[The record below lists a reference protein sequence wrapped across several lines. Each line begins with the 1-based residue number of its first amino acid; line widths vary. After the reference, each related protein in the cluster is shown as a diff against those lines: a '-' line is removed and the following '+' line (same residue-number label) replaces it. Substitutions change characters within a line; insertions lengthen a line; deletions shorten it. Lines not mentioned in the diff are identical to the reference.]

1 MRVSAAL
8 HRGVGVGLG
17 PPDRLV
23 RLGACLADGLVGL
36 TAGAGD
42 GLVGFLADGLPG
54 CLVLDDAV
62 PELGP
67 GRAGVGAGSFRV
79 GLGRFGLPGHRL
91 GHLPGFAGMRLGS
104 DPGRLLPRGQ
114 GLGRLPGVVG
124 VGDLRG
130 DLRGGR
136 VGVGRGGQ
144 GLGQVL
150 GGLPERGGEL
160 LGPVQ
165 GAACG
170 PDRLGDR
177 RAPGLGILVGRHAG
191 GAGLGPPGVQR
202 VVHRLPGF
210 VCLFAVHR
218 RRAPGAAP
226 RRGRPGAPLPVL
238 VLPPARRR
246 RGRRCGFL

>member
-1 MRVSAAL
+1 MIWSRSSARA
-8 HRGVGVGLG
+8 
-17 PPDRLV
+17 
-23 RLGACLADGLVGL
+23 A
-36 TAGAGD
+36 
-42 GLVGFLADGLPG
+42 
-54 CLVLDDAV
+54 
-62 PELGP
+62 
-67 GRAGVGAGSFRV
+67 AGVGAGGFRV

-91 GHLPGFAGMRLGS
+91 GHLPGFAGTRLGR
-104 DPGRLLPRGQ
+104 DPGCLLPRGQ

-165 GAACG
+165 GAACR

-202 VVHRLPGF
+202 VVHRLPGV
-210 VCLFAVHR
+210 VCLLAVHR

-246 RGRRCGFL
+246 CGRCCGFL